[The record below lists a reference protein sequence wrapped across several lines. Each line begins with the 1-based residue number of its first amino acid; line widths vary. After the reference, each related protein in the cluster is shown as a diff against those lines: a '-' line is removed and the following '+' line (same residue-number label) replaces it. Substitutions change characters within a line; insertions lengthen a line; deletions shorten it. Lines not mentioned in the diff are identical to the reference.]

1 MLVKK
6 ILCTFLFA
14 FMCFSSVN
22 SVNAAGKNKILVVK
36 SLGNFDVESYEHVAY
51 SKNVSKKKIAS
62 RDKRIKGISYNNK
75 TNTLTLKNFKTKRYG
90 LYIDVSRNMTIKLIG
105 KCSMK
110 DLNIWGSYNK
120 RYVVKVTASKK
131 ATLVVNPNK
140 KKQERLQLVQCRL
153 ALKKKA
159 VIKVLHSKSISK
171 YSRPIDSLTMS
182 PTQSNIIGKIN
193 GKKPSRL
200 MKVYTAYRENDP
212 HKVDFY
218 EHYYNKTA
226 SITK

>member
-36 SLGNFDVESYEHVAY
+36 SLGNFEDESYEHVAY

-110 DLNIWGSYNK
+110 NLAIWGSYNK
-120 RYVVKVTASKK
+120 RYVKVTASKK
-131 ATLVVNPNK
+131 TTLK
-140 KKQERLQLVQCRL
+140 SQQLLLVQCRL

-159 VIKVLHSKSISK
+159 VIKVHSKSNSASIV
-171 YSRPIDSLTMS
+171 SLTMS
-182 PTQSNIIGKIN
+182 HAQSNIIGKIN

-226 SITK
+226 TITK

>member
-51 SKNVSKKKIAS
+51 SKNVNKKKIAS

-75 TNTLTLKNFKTKRYG
+75 TNTLTLKNFKAKRYG

-131 ATLVVNPNK
+131 TTLK
-140 KKQERLQLVQCRL
+140 SQQLLLVQCRL

-159 VIKVLHSKSISK
+159 VIKVHSKSN
-171 YSRPIDSLTMS
+171 SRSIVSLTMS
-182 PTQSNIIGKIN
+182 HAQSNIIGKIN

-200 MKVYTAYRENDP
+200 MKVYTAYRENNP

-226 SITK
+226 TITK

>member
-22 SVNAAGKNKILVVK
+22 SVNAAGKNKILVAK

-75 TNTLTLKNFKTKRYG
+75 TNTLTLKNFKAKRYC

-110 DLNIWGSYNK
+110 NLDISGSYNK
-120 RYVVKVTASKK
+120 RYVVKVTSSKK
-131 ATLVVNPNK
+131 ATLK
-140 KKQERLQLVQCRL
+140 SQYLLLVQCRL

-159 VIKVLHSKSISK
+159 VIKVHSKSNSGSIV
-171 YSRPIDSLTMS
+171 SLTMS
-182 PTQSNIIGKIN
+182 HAQSNIIGKIN

-226 SITK
+226 TITK

>member
-22 SVNAAGKNKILVVK
+22 SVNAAGKNKILVVN
-36 SLGNFDVESYEHVAY
+36 SLSNFEDESYEHVAY

-75 TNTLTLKNFKTKRYG
+75 TNTLTLKNFKAKRYG

-105 KCSMK
+105 KCFIKNLDISG
-110 DLNIWGSYNK
+110 IYNK

-131 ATLVVNPNK
+131 ATLVLNPNK
-140 KKQERLQLVQCRL
+140 KKWQHLQLVQCRL

-159 VIKVLHSKSISK
+159 VIKVHSKSN
-171 YSRPIDSLTMS
+171 SRSIDSLTMS
-182 PTQSNIIGKIN
+182 HAQSNIIGKIN

-200 MKVYTAYRENDP
+200 MKVYTAYCENNP
-212 HKVDFY
+212 HKVNFY

-226 SITK
+226 TITR

>member
-1 MLVKK
+1 MLLKK

-36 SLGNFDVESYEHVAY
+36 SLGNFEDESYEHVAY

-75 TNTLTLKNFKTKRYG
+75 TNTLTLKNFKAKRYG

-105 KCSMK
+105 KCSIK
-110 DLNIWGSYNK
+110 DLDISGIYNK

-131 ATLVVNPNK
+131 ATLK
-140 KKQERLQLVQCRL
+140 SQHLLLVQCRL

-159 VIKVLHSKSISK
+159 VIKVHSKSNSASIV
-171 YSRPIDSLTMS
+171 SLTMS
-182 PTQSNIIGKIN
+182 HAQSNIIGKIN

-226 SITK
+226 TITK

>member
-36 SLGNFDVESYEHVAY
+36 SLGNFEDESYEHVAY

-110 DLNIWGSYNK
+110 NLDIWGSYNK
-120 RYVVKVTASKK
+120 HYVVKVTASKK
-131 ATLVVNPNK
+131 TTLK
-140 KKQERLQLVQCRL
+140 SQQLLLVQCRL

-159 VIKVLHSKSISK
+159 VIKVHSKSNSASIV
-171 YSRPIDSLTMS
+171 SLTMS
-182 PTQSNIIGKIN
+182 HAQSNIIGKIN

-226 SITK
+226 TITK

>member
-1 MLVKK
+1 MLLKK

-110 DLNIWGSYNK
+110 NLDIWGSYNK

-131 ATLVVNPNK
+131 ATLK
-140 KKQERLQLVQCRL
+140 SQQLLLVQCRL

-159 VIKVLHSKSISK
+159 VIKVHSKSNSR

-226 SITK
+226 TITK

>member
-1 MLVKK
+1 MLLKK

-36 SLGNFDVESYEHVAY
+36 SLGNFEDESYEHVAY

-75 TNTLTLKNFKTKRYG
+75 TNTLTLKNFKAKRYG

-110 DLNIWGSYNK
+110 DLDIWGSYDK

-131 ATLVVNPNK
+131 ATLK
-140 KKQERLQLVQCRL
+140 SQHLLLVQCRL

-159 VIKVLHSKSISK
+159 VIKVHSKSN
-171 YSRPIDSLTMS
+171 SRSIVSLTMS
-182 PTQSNIIGKIN
+182 HAQSNIIGKIN

-226 SITK
+226 TITK

>member
-36 SLGNFDVESYEHVAY
+36 SLSNFEDESYEHVAY

-110 DLNIWGSYNK
+110 DLDIWGSYNK

-131 ATLVVNPNK
+131 ATLK
-140 KKQERLQLVQCRL
+140 SQHLQLVQCRL

-159 VIKVLHSKSISK
+159 VIKVHSKSNSGTIV
-171 YSRPIDSLTMS
+171 SLTMS
-182 PTQSNIIGKIN
+182 HAQSNIIGKIN

-218 EHYYNKTA
+218 EHSYNKTA
-226 SITK
+226 TITK

>member
-131 ATLVVNPNK
+131 ATLK
-140 KKQERLQLVQCRL
+140 SQLFLLVQCRL

-159 VIKVLHSKSISK
+159 VIKVHSKSNSASIV
-171 YSRPIDSLTMS
+171 SLTMS
-182 PTQSNIIGKIN
+182 HAQSNIIGKIN

-226 SITK
+226 TITK

>member
-22 SVNAAGKNKILVVK
+22 SVNAADKNKILVVK
-36 SLGNFDVESYEHVAY
+36 SLGNFEDESYEHVAY

-110 DLNIWGSYNK
+110 DLDIWGSYNK

-131 ATLVVNPNK
+131 ATLK
-140 KKQERLQLVQCRL
+140 SQHLLLVQCRL

-159 VIKVLHSKSISK
+159 VIKVHSKSN
-171 YSRPIDSLTMS
+171 SRSIVSLTMS
-182 PTQSNIIGKIN
+182 HAQSNIIGKIN

-218 EHYYNKTA
+218 EHSYNKTA
-226 SITK
+226 TITK

>member
-36 SLGNFDVESYEHVAY
+36 SLGNFEDESYEHVAY

-110 DLNIWGSYNK
+110 NLSITGRYNK

-131 ATLVVNPNK
+131 ATLK
-140 KKQERLQLVQCRL
+140 SQHLLLVQCRL

-159 VIKVLHSKSISK
+159 VIKVHSKSN
-171 YSRPIDSLTMS
+171 SRSIVSLTMS
-182 PTQSNIIGKIN
+182 HAQSNIIGKIN

-226 SITK
+226 TITK

>member
-1 MLVKK
+1 MLLKK

-36 SLGNFDVESYEHVAY
+36 SLSNFEDESYEHVAY

-75 TNTLTLKNFKTKRYG
+75 TNTLTLKNFKAKRYG

-131 ATLVVNPNK
+131 ATLK
-140 KKQERLQLVQCRL
+140 SQYLLLVQCRL

-159 VIKVLHSKSISK
+159 VIKVHSKSNSGSIV
-171 YSRPIDSLTMS
+171 SLTMS
-182 PTQSNIIGKIN
+182 HAQSNIIGKIN

-218 EHYYNKTA
+218 EHSYNKTA
-226 SITK
+226 TITK

>member
-22 SVNAAGKNKILVVK
+22 SVNAAGKNKILVAK

-131 ATLVVNPNK
+131 TTLK
-140 KKQERLQLVQCRL
+140 SQHLQLVQCRL

-159 VIKVLHSKSISK
+159 VIKVHSKSNSASIV
-171 YSRPIDSLTMS
+171 SLTMS
-182 PTQSNIIGKIN
+182 HAQSNIIGKIN

-226 SITK
+226 TITK

>member
-36 SLGNFDVESYEHVAY
+36 SLGNFEDESYEHVAY

-110 DLNIWGSYNK
+110 DLDIWGSYNK

-131 ATLVVNPNK
+131 ATLK
-140 KKQERLQLVQCRL
+140 WQHLQLVQCRL

-159 VIKVLHSKSISK
+159 VIKVHSKSN
-171 YSRPIDSLTMS
+171 SRSIDSLTMS

-226 SITK
+226 TITK

>member
-36 SLGNFDVESYEHVAY
+36 SLGNFEDESYEHVAY

-131 ATLVVNPNK
+131 TTLK
-140 KKQERLQLVQCRL
+140 SQQLLLVQCRL

-159 VIKVLHSKSISK
+159 VIKVHSKSNSASIV
-171 YSRPIDSLTMS
+171 SLTMS
-182 PTQSNIIGKIN
+182 HAQSNIIGKIN

-226 SITK
+226 TITK

>member
-14 FMCFSSVN
+14 FMCFSTVN

-36 SLGNFDVESYEHVAY
+36 SLSNFEDESYEHVAY

-75 TNTLTLKNFKTKRYG
+75 TNTLTLKNFKAKRYG

-105 KCSMK
+105 KCSIK
-110 DLNIWGSYNK
+110 DLDISGIYNK

-131 ATLVVNPNK
+131 ATLK
-140 KKQERLQLVQCRL
+140 SQHLQLVQCRL

-159 VIKVLHSKSISK
+159 VIKVHSKSNSASIV
-171 YSRPIDSLTMS
+171 SLTMS
-182 PTQSNIIGKIN
+182 HAQSNIIGKIN

-218 EHYYNKTA
+218 EHYYKKKTA
-226 SITK
+226 TITK

>member
-36 SLGNFDVESYEHVAY
+36 SLGNFEDESYEHVAY

-110 DLNIWGSYNK
+110 DLDIWGSYNK

-131 ATLVVNPNK
+131 ATLK
-140 KKQERLQLVQCRL
+140 SQHLLLVQCRL

-159 VIKVLHSKSISK
+159 VIKVHSKSN
-171 YSRPIDSLTMS
+171 SRSIVSLTMS
-182 PTQSNIIGKIN
+182 HAQSNIIGKIN

-226 SITK
+226 TITK

>member
-36 SLGNFDVESYEHVAY
+36 SLSNFEDESYEHVAY

-75 TNTLTLKNFKTKRYG
+75 TNTLTLKNFKAKRYG

-131 ATLVVNPNK
+131 ATLK
-140 KKQERLQLVQCRL
+140 SQYLLLVQCRL

-159 VIKVLHSKSISK
+159 VIKVHSKSNSGSIV
-171 YSRPIDSLTMS
+171 SLTMS
-182 PTQSNIIGKIN
+182 HAQSNIIGKIN

-226 SITK
+226 TITK

>member
-36 SLGNFDVESYEHVAY
+36 SLGNFEVESYEHVAY

-131 ATLVVNPNK
+131 TTLK
-140 KKQERLQLVQCRL
+140 SQQLLLVQCRL

-159 VIKVLHSKSISK
+159 VIKVHSKSN
-171 YSRPIDSLTMS
+171 SRSIVSLTMS
-182 PTQSNIIGKIN
+182 HAQSNIIGKIN

-226 SITK
+226 TITK

>member
-36 SLGNFDVESYEHVAY
+36 SLSNFEDESYEHVAY

-131 ATLVVNPNK
+131 ATLK
-140 KKQERLQLVQCRL
+140 SQYLLLVQCRL

-159 VIKVLHSKSISK
+159 VIKVHSKSNSGSIV
-171 YSRPIDSLTMS
+171 SLTMS
-182 PTQSNIIGKIN
+182 HAQSNIIGKIN

-218 EHYYNKTA
+218 EHSYNKTA
-226 SITK
+226 TITK

>member
-36 SLGNFDVESYEHVAY
+36 SLGNFEDESYEHVAY

-110 DLNIWGSYNK
+110 DLDIWGSYNK

-131 ATLVVNPNK
+131 ATLK
-140 KKQERLQLVQCRL
+140 SQHLLLVQCRL

-159 VIKVLHSKSISK
+159 VIKVHSKSN
-171 YSRPIDSLTMS
+171 SRSIDSLTMS

-226 SITK
+226 TITK

>member
-1 MLVKK
+1 MLLKK

-36 SLGNFDVESYEHVAY
+36 SLGNFEDESYEHVAY

-110 DLNIWGSYNK
+110 DLDIWGSYNK

-131 ATLVVNPNK
+131 ATLK
-140 KKQERLQLVQCRL
+140 SQHLLLVQCRL

-159 VIKVLHSKSISK
+159 VIKVHSKSN
-171 YSRPIDSLTMS
+171 SRSIVSLTMS
-182 PTQSNIIGKIN
+182 HAQSNIIGKIN

-218 EHYYNKTA
+218 EHSYNKTA
-226 SITK
+226 TITK

>member
-1 MLVKK
+1 MLLKK

-36 SLGNFDVESYEHVAY
+36 SLGNFEDESYEHVAY

-75 TNTLTLKNFKTKRYG
+75 TNTLTLKNFKAKRYG

-110 DLNIWGSYNK
+110 DLDISGIYNK

-131 ATLVVNPNK
+131 ATLK
-140 KKQERLQLVQCRL
+140 SQHLLLVQCRL

-159 VIKVLHSKSISK
+159 VIKVHSKSNSASIV
-171 YSRPIDSLTMS
+171 SLTMS
-182 PTQSNIIGKIN
+182 HAQSNIIGKIN

-226 SITK
+226 TITK

>member
-36 SLGNFDVESYEHVAY
+36 SLGNFEDESYEHVAY

-62 RDKRIKGISYNNK
+62 RDKRMKGISYNNK

-131 ATLVVNPNK
+131 TTLK
-140 KKQERLQLVQCRL
+140 SQQLLLVQCRL

-159 VIKVLHSKSISK
+159 VIKVHSKSNSGSIV
-171 YSRPIDSLTMS
+171 SLTMS
-182 PTQSNIIGKIN
+182 HSQSNIIGKIN

-226 SITK
+226 TITK

>member
-36 SLGNFDVESYEHVAY
+36 SLGNFEDESYEHVAY

-110 DLNIWGSYNK
+110 DLDIWGSYNK

-131 ATLVVNPNK
+131 ATLK
-140 KKQERLQLVQCRL
+140 SQHLLLVQCRL

-159 VIKVLHSKSISK
+159 VIKVHSKSN
-171 YSRPIDSLTMS
+171 SRSIVSLTMS
-182 PTQSNIIGKIN
+182 HAQSNIIGKIN

-218 EHYYNKTA
+218 EHSYNKTA
-226 SITK
+226 TITK

>member
-36 SLGNFDVESYEHVAY
+36 SLANFEDESYEHVAY

-110 DLNIWGSYNK
+110 DLDIWGSYNK

-131 ATLVVNPNK
+131 ATLK
-140 KKQERLQLVQCRL
+140 SQHLQLVQCRL

-159 VIKVLHSKSISK
+159 VIKVHSKSNSGSIV
-171 YSRPIDSLTMS
+171 SLTMS
-182 PTQSNIIGKIN
+182 HAQSNIIGKIN

-218 EHYYNKTA
+218 EHSYNKTA
-226 SITK
+226 TITK

>member
-1 MLVKK
+1 MLLKK
-6 ILCTFLFA
+6 ILCAFLFA

-36 SLGNFDVESYEHVAY
+36 SLGNFEDESYEHVAY

-110 DLNIWGSYNK
+110 NLSITGRYNK

-131 ATLVVNPNK
+131 ATLK
-140 KKQERLQLVQCRL
+140 SQHLLLVQCRL

-159 VIKVLHSKSISK
+159 VIKVHSKSN
-171 YSRPIDSLTMS
+171 SRSIVSLTMS
-182 PTQSNIIGKIN
+182 HAQSNIIGKIN

-226 SITK
+226 TITK

>member
-36 SLGNFDVESYEHVAY
+36 SLGNFEDESYEHVAY

-110 DLNIWGSYNK
+110 NLDIWGSYNK

-131 ATLVVNPNK
+131 ATLK
-140 KKQERLQLVQCRL
+140 SQQLLLVQCRL

-159 VIKVLHSKSISK
+159 VIKVHSKSNSASIV
-171 YSRPIDSLTMS
+171 SLTMS
-182 PTQSNIIGKIN
+182 HAQSNIIGKIN

-226 SITK
+226 TITK

>member
-36 SLGNFDVESYEHVAY
+36 SLGNFEVESYEHVAY

-75 TNTLTLKNFKTKRYG
+75 TNTLTLKNFKAKRYG

-110 DLNIWGSYNK
+110 NLAIWGSYNK

-131 ATLVVNPNK
+131 ATLVLNPNK
-140 KKQERLQLVQCRL
+140 KKGERLQLVQCRL

-159 VIKVLHSKSISK
+159 VIKVHSKSNSGSIV
-171 YSRPIDSLTMS
+171 SLTMS
-182 PTQSNIIGKIN
+182 HAQSNIIGKIN

-226 SITK
+226 TITK

>member
-1 MLVKK
+1 M
-6 ILCTFLFA
+6 
-14 FMCFSSVN
+14 
-22 SVNAAGKNKILVVK
+22 KNL
-36 SLGNFDVESYEHVAY
+36 D
-51 SKNVSKKKIAS
+51 
-62 RDKRIKGISYNNK
+62 
-75 TNTLTLKNFKTKRYG
+75 
-90 LYIDVSRNMTIKLIG
+90 
-105 KCSMK
+105 
-110 DLNIWGSYNK
+110 IWGSYNK

-159 VIKVLHSKSISK
+159 VIKVHSKSN
-171 YSRPIDSLTMS
+171 SRSIDSLTMS

-226 SITK
+226 TITK

>member
-36 SLGNFDVESYEHVAY
+36 SIANFEDESYEHVAY

-131 ATLVVNPNK
+131 TTLK
-140 KKQERLQLVQCRL
+140 SQQLLLVQCRL

-159 VIKVLHSKSISK
+159 VIKVHSKSNSASIV
-171 YSRPIDSLTMS
+171 SLTMS
-182 PTQSNIIGKIN
+182 HAQSNIIGKIN

-226 SITK
+226 TITK

>member
-1 MLVKK
+1 
-6 ILCTFLFA
+6 
-14 FMCFSSVN
+14 MCFSSVN

-36 SLGNFDVESYEHVAY
+36 SLGNFEDESYEHVAY

-131 ATLVVNPNK
+131 ATLK
-140 KKQERLQLVQCRL
+140 SQYLLLVQCRL

-159 VIKVLHSKSISK
+159 VIKVHSKSNSGSIV
-171 YSRPIDSLTMS
+171 SLTMS
-182 PTQSNIIGKIN
+182 HAQSNIIGKIN

-218 EHYYNKTA
+218 EHSYNKTA
-226 SITK
+226 TITK

>member
-1 MLVKK
+1 MLLKK

-110 DLNIWGSYNK
+110 NLDIWGSYNK

-131 ATLVVNPNK
+131 ATLK
-140 KKQERLQLVQCRL
+140 SQQLLLVQCRL

-159 VIKVLHSKSISK
+159 VIKVLHSKSNSR

-226 SITK
+226 TITK

>member
-131 ATLVVNPNK
+131 ATLK
-140 KKQERLQLVQCRL
+140 SQHLQLVQCRL

-159 VIKVLHSKSISK
+159 VIKVLHSKSTSR

-226 SITK
+226 TITK

>member
-131 ATLVVNPNK
+131 ATLK
-140 KKQERLQLVQCRL
+140 SQQLLLVQCRL

-159 VIKVLHSKSISK
+159 VIKVHSKSN
-171 YSRPIDSLTMS
+171 SRSIDSLTMS

-226 SITK
+226 TITK

>member
-1 MLVKK
+1 MLLKK

-36 SLGNFDVESYEHVAY
+36 SLGNFEDESYEHVAY

-131 ATLVVNPNK
+131 TTLK
-140 KKQERLQLVQCRL
+140 SQQLLLVQCRL

-159 VIKVLHSKSISK
+159 VIKVHSKSNSASIV
-171 YSRPIDSLTMS
+171 SLTMS
-182 PTQSNIIGKIN
+182 HAQSNIIGKIN

-200 MKVYTAYRENDP
+200 MKVYTAYRENNP

-218 EHYYNKTA
+218 KHSYNKTA
-226 SITK
+226 TITK

>member
-36 SLGNFDVESYEHVAY
+36 SLSNFEDESYEHVAY

-131 ATLVVNPNK
+131 TTLK
-140 KKQERLQLVQCRL
+140 SQQLLLVQCRL

-159 VIKVLHSKSISK
+159 VIKVHSKSNSGSIV
-171 YSRPIDSLTMS
+171 SLTMS
-182 PTQSNIIGKIN
+182 HAQSNIIGKIN

-218 EHYYNKTA
+218 EHSYNKTA
-226 SITK
+226 TITK